1 MNSITTTD
9 AHKAL
14 DIIFIIQNDILGTPT
29 AVPAIVGP
37 QSIGWT
43 QAALLLATP
52 AQAQALL
59 GEDGLRSAPE
69 LAAALR
75 QRGVG
80 SVLILGHPQTPDVAL
95 RGHDWMDTPHA
106 SGWLS
111 RPVTPTAVDPS
122 ATATEAERL
131 AHTTA
136 QALAHGFVAA
146 DALVLARMHTA
157 SGQGWPQPWPAT
169 DAPALGL
176 NIAHLP
182 RLSLPGHALPTP
194 PLLPPLPQLDDAHR
208 TLGLYPVVDS
218 ADWVER
224 VLAAGVRT
232 VQLRIKDPTQP
243 DLRQHIRRSVAA
255 ARAASAQLYINDHWQ
270 LAMEEGAFGVHL
282 GQEDLG
288 HADVQA
294 LAQAG
299 LHLGLSTH
307 SPWEVSRA
315 WALRP
320 SYIACGPIH
329 ATTTKDMPWRPQ
341 GNGNLAFWSH
351 LLPVPVV
358 AIGGMDAQRL
368 QEAVQHGAAGVAL
381 ITAITAS
388 AHPEEALAHL
398 QAVWAQG
405 LAAPRTLAPG
415 WPRSTR

>member
-9 AHKAL
+9 TNQAQEPF
-14 DIIFIIQNDILGTPT
+14 FIIKNDALGTPC
-29 AVPAIVGP
+29 AVPVLPGP
-37 QSIGWT
+37 QATGWT

-59 GEDGLRSAPE
+59 GEHAPRSAPE
-69 LAAALR
+69 LATALR

-80 SVLILGHPQTPDVAL
+80 SVLILGQSQAPDVAL

-111 RPVTPTAVDPS
+111 RPATPPGADPN
-122 ATATEAERL
+122 ATEAERL
-131 AHTTA
+131 AHTAA
-136 QALAHGFVAA
+136 QALAHGFVPA
-146 DALVLARMHTA
+146 DALVLARMHMA
-157 SGQGWPQPWPAT
+157 SGQGWPQAWPAT

-194 PLLPPLPQLDDAHR
+194 PLFPPLPVLDDDQR

-232 VQLRIKDPTQP
+232 VQLRIKDPAQP

-255 ARAASAQLYINDHWQ
+255 ARAAHAQLYINDHWQ

-329 ATTTKDMPWRPQ
+329 ATTTKNMPWRPQ

-358 AIGGMDAQRL
+358 AIGGMDVQRL

-388 AHPEEALAHL
+388 AQPEQALADL
-398 QAVWAQG
+398 QAAWALG
-405 LAAPRTLAPG
+405 LRAPRALAPG
-415 WPRSTR
+415 WPQTTR

>member
-1 MNSITTTD
+1 MNFITTNDTQ
-9 AHKAL
+9 KAL
-14 DIIFIIQNDILGTPT
+14 EPFFFIKNDALGTPT
-29 AVPAIVGP
+29 AVAAEPGVPGTE
-37 QSIGWT
+37 WT
-43 QAALLLATP
+43 QATLLLATP

-59 GEDGLRSAPE
+59 KDDRPRAAPD
-69 LAAALR
+69 LATALR

-80 SVLILGHPQTPDVAL
+80 SVLVLGEPQTADAGL
-95 RGHDWMDTPHA
+95 RTHDWMDTPHA

-111 RPVTPTAVDPS
+111 RP
-122 ATATEAERL
+122 ATDTERL
-131 AHTTA
+131 AHTAA
-136 QALAHGFVAA
+136 QALAHGFVPA

-157 SGQGWPQPWPAT
+157 SGHGWPQAWPPT

-194 PLLPPLPQLDDAHR
+194 PLFPPLPALDDAHR

-232 VQLRIKDPTQP
+232 VQLRIKDPAQP

-270 LAMEEGAFGVHL
+270 LALEEGAFGVHL

-294 LAQAG
+294 IAQAG

-358 AIGGMDAQRL
+358 AIGGMDVQRL

-388 AHPEEALAHL
+388 AHPEQALAQL
-398 QAVWAQG
+398 QAAWAQG
-405 LAAPRTLAPG
+405 LRAPRTLAPG
-415 WPRSTR
+415 WPRTTR